1 MTLYCHETP
10 RRLTVAHHKLC
21 AAFHEPATASY
32 NIVVFKTTQKS
43 KCFIQIHIIMF
54 LGTSIAFKLLRHFSI
69 YSVATTAKQ
78 NTLDIWAQVMMV
90 MMMMMMILNSKQAN
104 SQTKKQKLNKLNKND
119 QKGKNKSKRDT
130 K

>member
-1 MTLYCHETP
+1 
-10 RRLTVAHHKLC
+10 
-21 AAFHEPATASY
+21 
-32 NIVVFKTTQKS
+32 
-43 KCFIQIHIIMF
+43 MF
-54 LGTSIAFKLLRHFSI
+54 LGTSIAFKRLRHFSI

-90 MMMMMMILNSKQAN
+90 MMMMMMMILNSKQAN

-119 QKGKNKSKRDT
+119 PKGKNKSKRDT